1 LPEESHLVRARRNV
15 TDAEL
20 EVLKL
25 LWERG
30 PSTIRQLTDQLYPHG
45 GTAHYA
51 TVQKLLERLE
61 SKSHV
66 RRRLD
71 GRVNVYRATV
81 DRQGLIADRLR
92 ETADRLCE
100 GSLTPLLTQLVGSAD
115 LSRSE
120 VARLRELV
128 TRLDNDEGG
137 DGDGS

>member
-1 LPEESHLVRARRNV
+1 MVQPRRNV
-15 TDAEL
+15 TDTEL
-20 EVLKL
+20 EVLKQ

-30 PSTIRQLTDQLYPHG
+30 PSTIRQLTDRLYPDG

-61 SKSHV
+61 AKSHV

-71 GRVNVYRATV
+71 GRVNIYRAVV

-100 GSLTPLLTQLVGSAD
+100 GSLTPLLTQLVGTAD
-115 LSRSE
+115 LSRDEIEQLRDLVQQLESE
-120 VARLRELV
+120 
-128 TRLDNDEGG
+128 TDTGG
-137 DGDGS
+137 DGS

>member
-1 LPEESHLVRARRNV
+1 MVHARRNV

-25 LWERG
+25 LWDRG
-30 PSTIRQLTDQLYPHG
+30 PSTIRQLTDRLYPGG

-61 SKSHV
+61 AKSHV

-71 GRVNVYRATV
+71 GRVNVYRALV

-100 GSLTPLLTQLVGSAD
+100 GSLTPLLTQLVGHAA
-115 LSRSE
+115 LSRAE
-120 VARLRELV
+120 VAQLRELV
-128 TRLDNDEGG
+128 EQLDRGADEDGG
-137 DGDGS
+137 GS